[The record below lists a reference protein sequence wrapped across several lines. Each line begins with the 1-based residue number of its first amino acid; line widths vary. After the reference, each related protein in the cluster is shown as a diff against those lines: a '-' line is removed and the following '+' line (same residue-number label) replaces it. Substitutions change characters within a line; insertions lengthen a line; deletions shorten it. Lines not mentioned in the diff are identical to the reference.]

1 VTSKRPVSRHRPAIE
16 LPKDTSRDPRFAPLS
31 GTLDNRHF
39 ATQYAFLPE
48 LRAAEH
54 AELRSSLKLARTRLA
69 SSPRDQRDARA
80 AEVRRLEAAL
90 VRAESAVNRDRRER
104 VEREALEAAKK
115 AEHAK
120 QKEGKGAWHMPNG
133 RPAHCSVL
141 VRQLKCVRS
150 GEKGATCQGPLR
162 GACCDRRAWC
172 RAQGDRAQAEED
184 RAEGEALASV
194 RGALDCGRRRGRGR
208 PEAAGSSAG
217 RPPAEEAALLVDMR
231 RERTYDYPCRKSGH
245 FVIRLDHN
253 VAYAK
258 VESADPGRCY
268 LGICTQCGVCQ
279 HLAIFFYLPELNPCI
294 QSVDASICGTMRL
307 WI

>member
-1 VTSKRPVSRHRPAIE
+1 MEVTSKRPVSRHRPAIE
-16 LPKDTSRDPRFAPLS
+16 LPKDTSRDPRFAPLTD
-31 GTLDNRHF
+31 TLDNRHF
-39 ATQYAFLPE
+39 ATQYAFLP
-48 LRAAEH
+48 
-54 AELRSSLKLARTRLA
+54 KLARTRLA

-115 AEHAK
+115 AERAK

-141 VRQLKCVRS
+141 VRRLKCVRS
-150 GEKGATCQGPLR
+150 GEEGATRQSTLR

-184 RAEGEALASV
+184 RAEGEALAPI
-194 RGALDCGRRRGRGR
+194 RGALGYGWRRGRGR
-208 PEAAGSSAG
+208 PEAASSSAG

-231 RERTYDYPCRKSGH
+231 RERTYDYVVGH
-245 FVIRLDHN
+245 GPDERRL
-253 VAYAK
+253 
-258 VESADPGRCY
+258 S
-268 LGICTQCGVCQ
+268 Q
-279 HLAIFFYLPELNPCI
+279 HMY
-294 QSVDASICGTMRL
+294 SVWCM
-307 WI
+307 